1 LLDDLVRD
9 YKVNG
14 KDHIWCEGVV
24 RNRLR
29 PHFGEMRAAKVTYS
43 DAMQYVEQRQDS
55 EAPNST
61 INKEVALLRRSY
73 NLAKRAGKVAIV
85 PLLPARLAENNI
97 RRVFLSARNS
107 YCSERHCQMRL
118 SP

>member
-1 LLDDLVRD
+1 MEKTTSGV
-9 YKVNG
+9 K
-14 KDHIWCEGVV
+14 VV

-43 DAMQYVEQRQDS
+43 DAMLYVEQRQKS

-73 NLAKRAGKVAIV
+73 NLAKRAGKVAMV

-97 RRVFLSARNS
+97 RKGFFEREEFLLLRAALPDEIKPVATFA
-107 YCSERHCQMRL
+107 Y
-118 SP
+118 